1 MTTNG
6 NSPAEPTDVDKYSL
20 AEIELLSPL
29 IALAEKADEGII
41 DDLPD
46 RKSKTPPP
54 MPVRPMTVRSASS
67 ASITSVASSEPDD
80 IKAPDAM
87 TAALVAEDLQTVRV
101 KRVENWKR
109 RLARARGR
117 LYSAESGLDV
127 WTWRVGGDVDRICQ
141 ELIVRSAL
149 EESQGGNQKY
159 GVKDIGLKLR
169 ESRVI

>member
-1 MTTNG
+1 
-6 NSPAEPTDVDKYSL
+6 
-20 AEIELLSPL
+20 
-29 IALAEKADEGII
+29 
-41 DDLPD
+41 
-46 RKSKTPPP
+46 
-54 MPVRPMTVRSASS
+54 
-67 ASITSVASSEPDD
+67 
-80 IKAPDAM
+80 M